1 MNWNIEYY
9 AKENGEIPVL
19 EFLLSLEP
27 KMGAKVK
34 HITRVFYF
42 TFQGNKFV
50 LLHGIKKKTQK
61 TPPGELE
68 RALRYKEDF
77 ERRSDNG

>member
-1 MNWNIEYY
+1 MN
-9 AKENGEIPVL
+9 NGV
-19 EFLLSLEP
+19 
-27 KMGAKVK
+27 
-34 HITRVFYF
+34 ITRVFYF

>member
-34 HITRVFYF
+34 HIT
-42 TFQGNKFV
+42 
-50 LLHGIKKKTQK
+50 
-61 TPPGELE
+61 
-68 RALRYKEDF
+68 
-77 ERRSDNG
+77 